1 MNIPYQLFE
10 HTSDLG
16 VEVRGDTLKDLF
28 RNATLAVL
36 DLGMEEAEAK
46 PESIKI
52 IEISESN
59 PELLLKEWLSEIVY
73 QVMLMG
79 FICSDIRIIQID
91 RHQLQA
97 ELLGEQHNS
106 RRHQIRRELKGITY
120 HQLSII
126 RQERGWTAR
135 FVIDV

>member
-28 RNATLAVL
+28 RNAALAVL

-79 FICSDIRIIQID
+79 FICADIRIIQID

-106 RRHQIRRELKGITY
+106 KRQQIRRELKGITY